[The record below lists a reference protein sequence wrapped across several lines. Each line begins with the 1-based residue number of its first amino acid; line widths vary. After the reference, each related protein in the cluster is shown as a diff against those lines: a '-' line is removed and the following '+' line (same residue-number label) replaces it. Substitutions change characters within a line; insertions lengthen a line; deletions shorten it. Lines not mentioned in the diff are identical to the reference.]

1 MHAFYNLTRIIDLK
15 RLKPKHANKLF
26 ETLTV
31 PILSY
36 GCEVW
41 GAYLKQTFQNWE
53 KSPTEKVHLRF
64 CKFYLGV
71 NGKATNI
78 ACRAELGRFP
88 LKLLID
94 LRISQYFIRLTDL
107 PEESLAKQT
116 FMMYKSLLD
125 AHKSSFH
132 TNLHHILELYN
143 INRPNNQEL
152 LVTDTSC
159 NSYLK
164 IMKAEQLKIWESK
177 LIDSSKLNLYQSFKT
192 NYK

>member
-64 CKFYLGV
+64 CKFHLGV

-116 FMMYKSLLD
+116 FMMYKSLFD

-132 TNLHHILELYN
+132 TNF
-143 INRPNNQEL
+143 
-152 LVTDTSC
+152 TS
-159 NSYLK
+159 YFRT
-164 IMKAEQLKIWESK
+164 IQ
-177 LIDSSKLNLYQSFKT
+177 
-192 NYK
+192 YKSPK